1 MLKMFGAIH
10 GFLNHKELLLMPRNQ
25 FSITKQIIEANL
37 KKSHGLTVTDKSVL
51 VTLSSY
57 FGTRGNSNTYSC
69 YPSQERVAERVGCT
83 RPTVNNA
90 LNKLVK
96 LGFIRS
102 SYRGTNTSK
111 LYTWLGI
118 PTLEKEETEE
128 LSPTNERGD
137 AVSLESQTGNDSET
151 ENPDTLVSATV
162 DLAQPRSEQHQTTSD
177 WWADFEQEAL
187 EVDESPF

>member
-1 MLKMFGAIH
+1 
-10 GFLNHKELLLMPRNQ
+10 MPRNQ

-37 KKSHGLTVTDKSVL
+37 KKSHGLTVTDKGVL

-57 FGTRGNSNTYSC
+57 FGTRNNSNVYSC
-69 YPSQERVAERVGCT
+69 YPSQELIAGQVGCT

-90 LNKLVK
+90 LQKLER

-111 LYTWLGI
+111 VYTWLGI
-118 PTLEKEETEE
+118 PTLEEEETEE
-128 LSPTNERGD
+128 LSPTNEQGD
-137 AVSLESQTGNDSET
+137 TVSSESQTDESEA
-151 ENPDTLVSATV
+151 EGSHTLTGSTTNAV
-162 DLAQPRSEQHQTTSD
+162 QPPREQPQATSD
-177 WWADFEQEAL
+177 WWDDFVQGEL

>member
-1 MLKMFGAIH
+1 MS
-10 GFLNHKELLLMPRNQ
+10 RNQ

-37 KKSHGLTVTDKSVL
+37 KKSHGLTVAEQSVL

-57 FGTRGNSNTYSC
+57 FGKQGNSSTYSC
-69 YPSQERVAERVGCT
+69 YPSQDRIAEQVGCT

-90 LNKLVK
+90 LQKLER

-118 PTLEKEETEE
+118 PTLEEEETEE

-137 AVSLESQTGNDSET
+137 TVSSESQTGNDSDT
-151 ENPDTLVSATV
+151 ENSDALASSTV
-162 DLAQPRSEQHQTTSD
+162 NAVQLPREQHQTTSD
-177 WWADFEQEAL
+177 WWTDFAQEEL
-187 EVDESPF
+187 EVGESPF

>member
-1 MLKMFGAIH
+1 
-10 GFLNHKELLLMPRNQ
+10 MPRNQ

-57 FGTRGNSNTYSC
+57 FGTRGSGNTYSC
-69 YPSQERVAERVGCT
+69 YPSQDRVAERVGCT

-90 LNKLVK
+90 LKKLVR

-102 SYRGTNTSK
+102 SYRGTNTSN

-118 PTLEKEETEE
+118 PTLEEEEAEE
-128 LSPTNERGD
+128 LSSTNERGD
-137 AVSLESQTGNDSET
+137 TVSLESQTDNDSET
-151 ENPDTLVSATV
+151 ENSDTLVSSTV
-162 DLAQPRSEQHQTTSD
+162 DAVQLPREQHQTTSD
-177 WWADFEQEAL
+177 WWTDFEQEEL
-187 EVDESPF
+187 EVSESPF

>member
-1 MLKMFGAIH
+1 
-10 GFLNHKELLLMPRNQ
+10 MPRNQ

-37 KKSHGLTVTDKSVL
+37 KKSHGLTVTNKSVL

-57 FGTRGNSNTYSC
+57 FGTRGSSNTYSC

-128 LSPTNERGD
+128 LSPTNERSET
-137 AVSLESQTGNDSET
+137 VSAESQTGNDSET
-151 ENPDTLVSATV
+151 ENSETLVSSTFDTV
-162 DLAQPRSEQHQTTSD
+162 QLPREQHQATSD
-177 WWADFEQEAL
+177 WWTDFEQEEL
-187 EVDESPF
+187 EVSESPF